1 MHLVFK
7 SRLQQQ
13 EAFNSMRSKI
23 RIVLK
28 ELTEDYHYI
37 GFVEHWNNHLETLQY
52 RHAQIE
58 NRVR

>member
-1 MHLVFK
+1 
-7 SRLQQQ
+7 
-13 EAFNSMRSKI
+13 MRSKI

-37 GFVEHWNNHLETLQY
+37 GFVEHWNHHLETLQY
-52 RHAQIE
+52 RHTQIE